1 MMCEGMGDEQEER
14 GIFVFGRCEM
24 VEEPRRAPPSSS
36 TRDVDLFLNDI
47 DAEVIMIRSKIVKRK
62 ACGLF
67 ADPPLVLRSAMTLHL
82 LQQVVG
88 EGVRS
93 RR

>member
-1 MMCEGMGDEQEER
+1 MWEGMWDEQEER
-14 GIFVFGRCEM
+14 GTCVFGRCEM
-24 VEEPRRAPPSSS
+24 GEEPRRAPPSSS
-36 TRDVDLFLNDI
+36 TRDADLFLNDI
-47 DAEVIMIRSKIVKRK
+47 DAEVIMIRGKIVERR

-67 ADPPLVLRSAMTLHL
+67 ADPPLVLRSAMTLYL